1 MTQHQTSPASAATFP
16 RLLRGLATTQPHR
29 PAMQEKR
36 YGIWSPMSW
45 SLYAARVADFAHGL
59 AALGVTRGQI
69 VAVLGDNRPEW
80 LIAEL
85 AAQSIGAAVVGI
97 YPTSIGEEL
106 LHILTLARVTVVVAE
121 DQEQVD
127 KLIRLKE
134 DYAAYRAHAEAQA
147 VAPQD
152 ASTAAPAAASPVDT
166 PGDAAG
172 SRPDGL
178 DAAYQMYAD
187 MPPLLL
193 QTVIY
198 YDPHGL
204 EQYTDRYLL
213 DFTEVEA
220 RGRAWG
226 EANPE
231 WLDEQVAAGTSE
243 DIAVICTT
251 SGTTS
256 RPKLAELSHANLLAM
271 ADHLTTIDP
280 IDTKDRYVSFLP
292 FAWIGEQMLA
302 VACGLSKG
310 LTLSFPED
318 SSTQKADMR
327 EIGPDVMFSPPRI
340 WEGMLSEVQVR
351 IDEAGWLKRKVFGW
365 GYDVGDK
372 VAERKIHGQGAGGLT
387 LLHWIADQVALRPVR
402 DQLGLAR
409 NGHAYTGGAPL
420 GPDVFRFFHAIGVN
434 LKQIYGQTEIC
445 GIAVVHRDDDI
456 AFNTVGTPIAGTEIQ
471 IADNGEILLRSASVF
486 KGYHRNPA
494 ATAEAVDAEGWLH
507 TGDAGYLD
515 DKGHLVVIDRAKDV
529 LTTADG
535 TRFSSAFIEN
545 KLKFSP
551 YVEEAVTFAPAAGHT
566 GMTAI
571 ITIDPMTTGSWAEH
585 ERLSYTTY
593 TDLAAKPEVQDLV
606 AEEVHRS
613 NEDLP
618 ESIRVTRFVLLHK
631 QFDPDDDEITRTRK
645 VRRNVIQDRYAAII
659 AALARGDDRVAIT
672 TTVTYQDGTKI
683 DRNIDLR
690 IYDLTSYRVPE
701 GRGRRP
707 VWSGR
712 R

>member
-1 MTQHQTSPASAATFP
+1 MSTFP
-16 RLLRGLATTQPHR
+16 QLLAGLARER
-29 PAMQEKR
+29 PDGVAMQEKR
-36 YGIWSPMSW
+36 YGIWQPMTW
-45 SLYAARVADFAHGL
+45 AEYAERVRDLAHGL
-59 AALGVTRGQI
+59 ASLGVGRGDV

-85 AAQSIGAAVVGI
+85 ATQSIGAAVVGI

-106 LHILTLARVTVVVAE
+106 RHILTTGRCRVVVAE

-127 KLIRLKE
+127 KLLRLRDE
-134 DYAAYRAHAEAQA
+134 EARRLER
-147 VAPQD
+147 D
-152 ASTAAPAAASPVDT
+152 
-166 PGDAAG
+166 GG
-172 SRPDGL
+172 SGGGE
-178 DAAYQMYAD
+178 
-187 MPPLLL
+187 PLRLE
-193 QTVIY
+193 QVVF

-204 EQYTDRYLL
+204 EHYRDELLTDIAEL
-213 DFTEVEA
+213 EA
-220 RGRAWG
+220 AGRDWG
-226 EANPE
+226 EAHPG
-231 WLDEQVAAGTSE
+231 WLDEQVAAGAAA

-256 RPKLAELSHANLLAM
+256 KPKLGELSHANLLAM
-271 ADHLTTIDP
+271 ADHLTEVDP
-280 IDTKDRYVSFLP
+280 IGPKDRYVSFLP

-302 VACGLSKG
+302 VACGLSRG

-318 SSTQKADMR
+318 AATQRADLR

-340 WEGMLSEVQVR
+340 WESMLSEVQVR

-365 GYDVGDK
+365 GYDVGDQVARMRVTGQQPGGWLAAKHK
-372 VAERKIHGQGAGGLT
+372 VAD
-387 LLHWIADQVALRPVR
+387 WVATRPVR

-409 NGHAYTGGAPL
+409 IKRSYTGGAPL

-456 AFNTVGTPIAGTEIQ
+456 AFHTVGTPIPGTDLRIS
-471 IADNGEILLRSASVF
+471 DDGEILLRSPSVF
-486 KGYHRNPA
+486 RGYHRQPEETA
-494 ATAEAVDAEGWLH
+494 ATVDQDGWLH

-515 DKGHLVVIDRAKDV
+515 EDNGRQLVVIDRAKDV
-529 LTTADG
+529 LTAPDG
-535 TRFSSAFIEN
+535 TRYSSAFIEN

-551 YVEEAVTFAPAAGHT
+551 YVEEAVVFAPESSGQ
-566 GMTAI
+566 GMTALV
-571 ITIDPMTTGSWAEH
+571 TLDPATVGSWAEH

-593 TDLAAKPEVQDLV
+593 TDLAAKAEVYDLI
-606 AEEVHRS
+606 AEEATRA

-618 ESIRVTRFVLLHK
+618 ESIRVRRFMLLHK
-631 QFDPDDDEITRTRK
+631 QLDPDDDEITRTRK
-645 VRRNVIQDRYAAII
+645 VRRNVINERYADII
-659 AALARGDDRVAIT
+659 TALQRATGDDEVTIRSR
-672 TTVTYQDGTKI
+672 VTYQDGTSVE
-683 DRNIDLR
+683 RELPLR
-690 IYDLTSYRVPE
+690 IFDLTTYRIPE

>member
-1 MTQHQTSPASAATFP
+1 MAADTFP
-16 RLLRGLATTQPHR
+16 RLLTGLAATR
-29 PAMQEKR
+29 PNDTAMQEKR
-36 YGIWSPMSW
+36 YGIWAPMSW
-45 SLYAARVADFAHGL
+45 SLYAARVRDFAHGL
-59 AALGVTRGQI
+59 AELGIQRGDI

-106 LHILTLARVTVVVAE
+106 LHILTLARVKVVVAE

-127 KLIRLKE
+127 KLIKLIE
-134 DYAAYRAHAEAQA
+134 DERDGRRPTEYAA
-147 VAPQD
+147 
-152 ASTAAPAAASPVDT
+152 
-166 PGDAAG
+166 
-172 SRPDGL
+172 
-178 DAAYQMYAD
+178 

-193 QTVIY
+193 ETVIF

-204 EQYTDRYLL
+204 EQYDHDFLR
-213 DFTEVEA
+213 DFTHVEQV
-220 RGRAWG
+220 GHAWG
-226 EANPE
+226 STRAG
-231 WLDEQVAAGTSE
+231 WLDEQIAQGSAE

-256 RPKLAELSHANLLAM
+256 RPKLAELSHSNLLAM

-280 IDTKDRYVSFLP
+280 IDAKDRYVSFLP

-302 VACGLSKG
+302 VACGLSRG
-310 LTLSFPED
+310 LTISFPED
-318 SSTQKADMR
+318 SSTQKTDMR

-340 WEGMLSEVQVR
+340 WESMLSEVQVR

-365 GYDVGDK
+365 GYDIGDK
-372 VAERKIHGQGAGGLT
+372 VAERKIKGQSAGGLSVV
-387 LLHWIADQVALRPVR
+387 HAIADQVALRPVR

-456 AFNTVGTPIAGTEIQ
+456 AFNTVGTPIAGTEIK

-486 KGYHRNPA
+486 RGYHRNPE
-494 ATAEAVDAEGWLH
+494 ATAEAVDPEGWLH

-515 DKGHLVVIDRAKDV
+515 DKGHLVVIDRQKDV

-535 TRFSSAFIEN
+535 VRFSSAFIEN

-551 YVEEAVTFAPAAGHT
+551 YVEEAVTFPSDH

-585 ERLSYTTY
+585 ERLSYTT
-593 TDLAAKPEVQDLV
+593 
-606 AEEVHRS
+606 
-613 NEDLP
+613 
-618 ESIRVTRFVLLHK
+618 
-631 QFDPDDDEITRTRK
+631 
-645 VRRNVIQDRYAAII
+645 
-659 AALARGDDRVAIT
+659 
-672 TTVTYQDGTKI
+672 
-683 DRNIDLR
+683 
-690 IYDLTSYRVPE
+690 
-701 GRGRRP
+701 
-707 VWSGR
+707 
-712 R
+712 

>member
-1 MTQHQTSPASAATFP
+1 MSASDATFP
-16 RLLRGLATTQPHR
+16 KLLRGLATKNPDQT
-29 PAMQEKR
+29 ALQEKR
-36 YGIWSPMSW
+36 YGIWQPMTW
-45 SLYAARVADFAHGL
+45 STYAARVQDFAHGL
-59 AALGVTRGQI
+59 AALGVERGQI

-106 LHILTLARVTVVVAE
+106 LHILTLARVKVVVAE

-127 KLIRLKE
+127 KLLKL
-134 DYAAYRAHAEAQA
+134 RAEA
-147 VAPQD
+147 
-152 ASTAAPAAASPVDT
+152 AAAAVD
-166 PGDAAG
+166 PSAAT
-172 SRPDGL
+172 SAPF
-178 DAAYQMYAD
+178 AD
-187 MPPLLL
+187 MPPLLVD
-193 QTVIY
+193 TVVF

-204 EQYTDRYLL
+204 EQYTDECLR
-213 DFTEVEA
+213 DFTAVEA
-220 RGRAWG
+220 LGREWG
-226 EANPE
+226 ATHPG
-231 WLDEQVAAGTSE
+231 WLDEQVARGTSS

-256 RPKLAELSHANLLAM
+256 RPKLAELSHDNLLAM
-271 ADHLTTIDP
+271 ADHLTAIDP
-280 IDTKDRYVSFLP
+280 IDSNDRYVSFLP

-302 VACGLSKG
+302 VACGLSRG

-318 SSTQKADMR
+318 SATQKSDMR

-372 VAERKIHGQGAGGLT
+372 AAGRRVKGQGAGALGA
-387 LLHWIADQVALRPVR
+387 LHWLADQVALRPVR

-409 NGHAYTGGAPL
+409 NQHAYTGGAPL

-494 ATAEAVDAEGWLH
+494 ATAEAVDPEGWLH

-515 DKGHLVVIDRAKDV
+515 DNGHLVVIDRQKDV

-551 YVEEAVTFAPAAGHT
+551 YVEEAVTFAADN

-593 TDLAAKPEVQDLV
+593 TDLAAKAEVQDLV
-606 AEEVHRS
+606 AEEIHRA

-618 ESIRVTRFVLLHK
+618 ESIRVQRFVLLHK

-645 VRRNVIQDRYAAII
+645 VRRNVIQDRYGLII
-659 AALARGDDRVAIT
+659 DALNRGDERIGIT
-672 TTVTYQDGTKI
+672 TTVTYQDGTKV
-683 DRNIDLR
+683 DRTIDLR
-690 IYDLTSYRVPE
+690 IFDLTTYRVPE

>member
-1 MTQHQTSPASAATFP
+1 MAANHSDTFP
-16 RLLRGLATTQPHR
+16 RLLAELAASR
-29 PAMQEKR
+29 PSDTALQEKR
-36 YGIWSPMSW
+36 YGIWSPLSW
-45 SLYAARVADFAHGL
+45 REYAERVRDFGHGL
-59 AALGVTRGQI
+59 AALGVERGDV

-85 AAQSIGAAVVGI
+85 AAQSIGASVVGI

-106 LHILTLARVTVVVAE
+106 RHILSLARVEVVVAE

-127 KLIRLKE
+127 KLIRLRGE
-134 DYAAYRAHAEAQA
+134 ER
-147 VAPQD
+147 D
-152 ASTAAPAAASPVDT
+152 ADVPVD
-166 PGDAAG
+166 
-172 SRPDGL
+172 L
-178 DAAYQMYAD
+178 
-187 MPPLLL
+187 PPVLV

-204 EQYTDRYLL
+204 EQYHRQYSEFLR
-213 DFTEVEA
+213 DFTEIEA
-220 RGRAWG
+220 LGRDWG
-226 EANPE
+226 AAHPGWFE
-231 WLDEQVAAGTSE
+231 EQVAAGAAG

-271 ADHLTTIDP
+271 AEHLTAIDP
-280 IDTKDRYVSFLP
+280 IRAKDRYVSFLP

-302 VACGLSKG
+302 VACGMSRG

-318 SSTQKADMR
+318 SATQKTDLR
-327 EIGPDVMFSPPRI
+327 EIGPNVMFSPPRI
-340 WEGMLSEVQVR
+340 WESMLSEVQVR
-351 IDEAGWLKRKVFGW
+351 IDEAGWLKRAVFGW
-365 GYDVGDK
+365 GYAIGDR
-372 VAERKIHGQGAGGLT
+372 VAERTIKGRRAGGLAI
-387 LLHWIADQVALRPVR
+387 LHAVADQVALRPVR

-409 NGHAYTGGAPL
+409 TAHCYTGGAPL
-420 GPDVFRFFHAIGVN
+420 GPDVFRFVHAIGVN

-456 AFNTVGTPIAGTEIQ
+456 AFNTVGTPIAGTDIK

-486 KGYHRNPA
+486 RGYHRNPA

-515 DKGHLVVIDRAKDV
+515 DNGHLVVIDREKDV

-535 TRFSSAFIEN
+535 TRYSLAFIEN

-551 YVEEAVTFAPAAGHT
+551 YVEEAVACPPADNGMDSA
-566 GMTAI
+566 MTAI

-585 ERLSYTTY
+585 QRLGYTTY
-593 TDLAAKPEVQDLV
+593 TDLAAKGEVRDLL
-606 AEEVHRS
+606 AEEVNRA

-618 ESIRVTRFVLLHK
+618 EGIRVRRFVLLHK

-645 VRRNVIQDRYAAII
+645 VRRNVIGARYAVII
-659 AALARGDDRVAIT
+659 DALATQRDRVGVT
-672 TTVTYQDGTKI
+672 STVTYQDGTKI
-683 DRNIDLR
+683 ERDIDLR
-690 IYDLTSYRVPE
+690 IFDLTTYREPD

>member
-1 MTQHQTSPASAATFP
+1 MSASDATFP
-16 RLLRGLATTQPHR
+16 KLLRELATKNPDQT
-29 PAMQEKR
+29 ALQEKR
-36 YGIWSPMSW
+36 YGIWQPMSW
-45 SLYAARVADFAHGL
+45 STYAARVQDFAHGL
-59 AALGVTRGQI
+59 AALGVERGQI

-106 LHILTLARVTVVVAE
+106 LHILTLAQVKVVVAE

-127 KLIRLKE
+127 KLLKL
-134 DYAAYRAHAEAQA
+134 RAEA
-147 VAPQD
+147 
-152 ASTAAPAAASPVDT
+152 AAAAVD
-166 PGDAAG
+166 PSAAT
-172 SRPDGL
+172 SAPF
-178 DAAYQMYAD
+178 AD
-187 MPPLLL
+187 MPPLLVD
-193 QTVIY
+193 TVVF

-204 EQYTDRYLL
+204 EQYTDECLR
-213 DFTEVEA
+213 DFTAVEA
-220 RGRAWG
+220 LGREWG
-226 EANPE
+226 ATHPG
-231 WLDEQVAAGTSE
+231 WLDEQVARGTSS

-256 RPKLAELSHANLLAM
+256 RPKLAELSHDNLLAM
-271 ADHLTTIDP
+271 ADHLTAIDP
-280 IDTKDRYVSFLP
+280 IDSNDRYVSFLP

-302 VACGLSKG
+302 VACGLSRG

-318 SSTQKADMR
+318 SATQKSDMR

-372 VAERKIHGQGAGGLT
+372 AAGRRVKGQGAGALGA
-387 LLHWIADQVALRPVR
+387 LHWLADQVALRPVR

-409 NGHAYTGGAPL
+409 NQHAYTGGAPL

-494 ATAEAVDAEGWLH
+494 ATAEAVDPEGWLH

-515 DKGHLVVIDRAKDV
+515 DNGHLVVIDRQKDV

-551 YVEEAVTFAPAAGHT
+551 YVEEAVTFAADN

-593 TDLAAKPEVQDLV
+593 TDLAAKAEVQDLV
-606 AEEVHRS
+606 AEEIHRA

-618 ESIRVTRFVLLHK
+618 ESIRVQRFVLLHK

-645 VRRNVIQDRYAAII
+645 VRRNVIQDRYGLII
-659 AALARGDDRVAIT
+659 DALNRGDERIGIT
-672 TTVTYQDGTKI
+672 TTVTYQDGTKV
-683 DRNIDLR
+683 DRTIDLR
-690 IYDLTSYRVPE
+690 IFDLTTYRVPE